1 MRILVTGFEPFD
13 GRDVNT
19 SWEAVRRLPR
29 MIGNNQVV
37 TKRIPVAFGSAM
49 KAVAAAI
56 DAQRPDA
63 VISVGEAATNNKV
76 EIEYVAINVAD
87 ATIADN
93 EGHKPVDE
101 RLEADGPD
109 GYFSTLP
116 VKRIVSC
123 LSDKGL
129 PIGVSYSAGTFVC
142 NSVMYS
148 ALHHGGTQ
156 QAGFVHVPLADEF
169 NSKQTQHVLTLS
181 EIVNVLIEVIKQ
193 L

>member
-1 MRILVTGFEPFD
+1 
-13 GRDVNT
+13 
-19 SWEAVRRLPR
+19 
-29 MIGNNQVV
+29 
-37 TKRIPVAFGSAM
+37 M

-116 VKRIVSC
+116 VKRIVSWHF
-123 LSDKGL
+123 LQR
-129 PIGVSYSAGTFVC
+129 
-142 NSVMYS
+142 S
-148 ALHHGGTQ
+148 ALC
-156 QAGFVHVPLADEF
+156 
-169 NSKQTQHVLTLS
+169 LTGL
-181 EIVNVLIEVIKQ
+181 L
-193 L
+193 LRHL